1 LIFFRRCEWWLLSIG
16 LWIATDKE
24 MATGPGE
31 SRVTLRNNPLY
42 LGAVC
47 AALVACGAKDP
58 QAGKPAAAAQANSD
72 IVVGR
77 KLSEIAAQANQAAP
91 AAIDEFTRLD
101 GATAGPGLT
110 LTTRYTLVNPADQGI
125 NSETFGTK
133 LTPVVKEGSCKNPDL
148 RPLIDRG
155 ATVVLEYRGL
165 DGKPIG
171 TISINR
177 DTCNAPAAPAAPA
190 AKN

>member
-1 LIFFRRCEWWLLSIG
+1 
-16 LWIATDKE
+16 
-24 MATGPGE
+24 
-31 SRVTLRNNPLY
+31 VTFTKKPVY
-42 LGAVC
+42 LGTVF
-47 AALVACGAKDP
+47 AALVACGVQDP
-58 QAGKPAAAAQANSD
+58 QAGKSAGAAQANSD

-101 GATAGPGLT
+101 GAKAGPGLT
-110 LTTRYTLVNPADQGI
+110 LTTRYTLVNPDAQGI

-133 LTPVVKEGSCKNPDL
+133 LTPVVIDGSCKNPDL

-155 ATVVLEYRGL
+155 AIVVLEYRGL

-171 TISINR
+171 TISVNR
-177 DTCNAPAAPAAPA
+177 ATCNAPPPAASPE
-190 AKN
+190 KH